1 VENFSQLS
9 LKKGVKGLVFH
20 PIETPKNSQWSMSV
34 SPSIASSLKKPR
46 GYEWLFLIVIA
57 LVALSVTAATLIF
70 WNYATNRREV
80 VRQLER
86 LQSMANYQASL
97 EWQAITVA
105 MSGSLMNDP
114 RLLGEAQ
121 FAREAIYEHW
131 NTLSTLEKQ
140 GERFNRYLGF
150 EDTKTVLAQLEE
162 ALDRYESAS
171 SATFGQLNTGMLE
184 MVQFDRQF
192 ENVEFNYLQETITQV
207 SERNQKLAER
217 ATKISTASV
226 LLSVALILLAATWI
240 VFRLTRFRA
249 RRTVELEKERHLA
262 LAESETRFRAL
273 VQNASDMIVVLE
285 PDSKVRYA
293 SPATQSIL
301 GVSADTVTE
310 KSFWSE
316 VLKISDD
323 NKKWLEQSR
332 GEALEIATRHVNGEK
347 RELEL
352 RVQNHQSN
360 PELRGIIVNAHDITQ
375 RKRLEHD
382 LRHQALHDPL
392 TDLPN
397 RRYFSQQ
404 LEQALKETFSK
415 VAVLFVDLEGIK
427 LVNDSYGHDRGDLL
441 LIEASRRIRDCLRT
455 EDTLGRLG
463 GDELV
468 AVLPS
473 IQDETGVAEV
483 AKRILKTLV
492 LPFKIEGQE
501 IFLTPSIGASI
512 SFEKATPSDL
522 VRQAGIAMYQAKR
535 ELKGLLFFE
544 SAMGEEAP
552 ERLRLE
558 SDMRRGIEQ
567 NEFTVYYQPKVDL
580 QTGKVVSLEALVRWQ
595 HPERGFVSPAK
606 FIPFAEETGLIEPLG
621 KIVLE
626 TACREAVGWQKE
638 GEMLVMAVN
647 LSAIQ
652 FRNPNLVAEIEE
664 VLIRTGLPPHAL
676 ELEITESAVLGD
688 VNATIATLEQLKA
701 LGIRLA
707 IDDFG
712 TGYSNLGH
720 LRKFPV
726 DVLKIDQSFVRGM
739 SGTLDDTPI
748 VEAVISLAKALEL
761 HVVAEGVETVQQM
774 NQLKTMGC
782 DLGQGYYFAKPLPS
796 QSITEML
803 NKSVIKS

>member
-1 VENFSQLS
+1 
-9 LKKGVKGLVFH
+9 
-20 PIETPKNSQWSMSV
+20 MAV
-34 SPSIASSLKKPR
+34 SPSSLKKSKS
-46 GYEWLFLIVIA
+46 YEWLFLVVIA
-57 LVALSVTAATLIF
+57 LLALSVTAVTF
-70 WNYATNRREV
+70 VFSDYATNRREI

-86 LQSMANYQASL
+86 LQSMTNYQASL
-97 EWQAITVA
+97 EWQAISTA
-105 MSGSLMNDP
+105 MSGSRIDSFEVSNEVSRTQNASYEHFEQLKKLEQEGEGFDK
-114 RLLGEAQ
+114 LLG
-121 FAREAIYEHW
+121 F
-131 NTLSTLEKQ
+131 TDLDSS
-140 GERFNRYLGF
+140 
-150 EDTKTVLAQLEE
+150 LAKLEE
-162 ALDRYESAS
+162 ALNWYQGASHMTMSMLDLGQIES
-171 SATFGQLNTGMLE
+171 
-184 MVQFDRQF
+184 VQFDRQF
-192 ENVEFNYLQETITQV
+192 ENHEFNNLQDVITEV

-217 ATKISTASV
+217 ATMISTASV
-226 LLSVALILLAATWI
+226 LTSIALVLLSAVWI
-240 VFRLTRFRA
+240 VFRLTRLRA
-249 RRTVELEKERHLA
+249 RRAADLEQERTLA
-262 LAESETRFRAL
+262 LSESEARFRAL
-273 VQNASDMIVVLE
+273 VQNASDMIAVLE
-285 PDSKVRYA
+285 PDNTVRYA
-293 SPATQSIL
+293 SPATQTLL
-301 GVSADTVTE
+301 GVEADG
-310 KSFWSE
+310 KSFWSD
-316 VLKISDD
+316 VLKVSDD
-323 NKKWLEQSR
+323 SKGTLEQAK
-332 GEALEIATRHVNGEK
+332 GEAVEVVTRHANGEK
-347 RELEL
+347 RDLEL
-352 RVQNHQSN
+352 RVQNHQDN
-360 PELRGIIVNAHDITQ
+360 PDVKGIIVNAHDITE

-404 LEQALKETFSK
+404 LEKALKESFTK
-415 VAVLFVDLEGIK
+415 VAVLFIDLEGIK
-427 LVNDSYGHDRGDLL
+427 LVNDTYGHDRGDLL

-473 IQDETGVAEV
+473 VQDEMGIAEV
-483 AKRILKTLV
+483 AKRILKSLV

-501 IFLTPSIGASI
+501 VFLTPSIGVSI

-535 ELKGLLFFE
+535 EVKELLFFE

-567 NEFTVYYQPKVDL
+567 NEFMVYYQPKVDL
-580 QTGKVVSLEALVRWQ
+580 KTQKIVSMEALVRWQ
-595 HPERGFVSPAK
+595 HPQRGFVSPAK

-626 TACREAVGWQKE
+626 TACREAVKWQPAT
-638 GEMLVMAVN
+638 GEPIVMAVN

-652 FRNPNLVAEIEE
+652 FRNPNLVEE
-664 VLIRTGLPPHAL
+664 VNDVLIRTGLPPQAL

-688 VNATIATLEQLKA
+688 VNATIATLEELKK

-739 SGTLDDTPI
+739 TGALDDTPI

-761 HVVAEGVETVQQM
+761 HVVAEGVETAQQM
-774 NQLKTMGC
+774 EQLKGMGC

-796 QSITEML
+796 GAISEML
-803 NKSVIKS
+803 NQAVTK

>member
-1 VENFSQLS
+1 
-9 LKKGVKGLVFH
+9 VKS
-20 PIETPKNSQWSMSV
+20 TKTSQWSMAV
-34 SPSIASSLKKPR
+34 FPSSKPKKSKS
-46 GYEWLFLIVIA
+46 YEWLFLVVIA
-57 LVALSVTAATLIF
+57 LLALSVTAATF
-70 WNYATNRREV
+70 VFSEYATNRREM

-97 EWQAITVA
+97 EWQAISTA
-105 MSGSLMNDP
+105 MSGSNLDSFEVSNEASRAQTASYEHFETLKKLEGEGEGFDKLLGFND
-114 RLLGEAQ
+114 LDSSLTKLGEALDWYQ
-121 FAREAIYEHW
+121 GASHM
-131 NTLSTLEKQ
+131 TMSLLS
-140 GERFNRYLGF
+140 LG
-150 EDTKTVLAQLEE
+150 QLE
-162 ALDRYESAS
+162 S
-171 SATFGQLNTGMLE
+171 
-184 MVQFDRQF
+184 VQFDRQF
-192 ENVEFNYLQETITQV
+192 GNHEFIALQNTITEV
-207 SERNQKLAER
+207 SERNQQLAER
-217 ATKISTASV
+217 ATEISTASV
-226 LLSVALILLAATWI
+226 LTSVALVLLAAVWI
-240 VFRLTRFRA
+240 VFRLTRLRA
-249 RRTVELEKERHLA
+249 RRAADLEQERTHA
-262 LAESETRFRAL
+262 LSESEARFRAL
-273 VQNASDMIVVLE
+273 VQNASDMIAVLE
-285 PDSKVRYA
+285 PDNTVRYA
-293 SPATQSIL
+293 SPATQNIL
-301 GVSADTVTE
+301 GVNADTVAE
-310 KSFWSE
+310 KAFWSD
-316 VLKISDD
+316 VLKVSDD
-323 NKKWLEQSR
+323 SRRLLEQAR
-332 GEALEIATRHVNGEK
+332 GEAVEVTTRHANGEK
-347 RELEL
+347 RDLEL
-352 RVQNHQSN
+352 RVQNHQDN
-360 PELRGIIVNAHDITQ
+360 PDVNGIIINAHDITQ

-404 LEQALKETFSK
+404 LEKALKESFTK
-415 VAVLFVDLEGIK
+415 VAVLFIDLDGIK

-441 LIEASRRIRDCLRT
+441 LIEASRRIRDCLRI

-473 IQDETGVAEV
+473 VQDETSVSEV
-483 AKRILKTLV
+483 AKRILKSLA

-501 IFLTPSIGASI
+501 IFLSPSIGVSL

-535 ELKGLLFFE
+535 EVKELLFFE

-552 ERLRLE
+552 ERLKLE
-558 SDMRRGIEQ
+558 SDMRRGLEHD
-567 NEFTVYYQPKVDL
+567 EFMVYYQPKVDL
-580 QTGKVVSLEALVRWQ
+580 KTGKIVSMEALVRWQ
-595 HPERGFVSPAK
+595 HPQRGFVSPAK

-626 TACREAVGWQKE
+626 TACREAVKWQPKT
-638 GEMLVMAVN
+638 GEPIVMAVN

-652 FRNPNLVAEIEE
+652 FRNPNLVEE
-664 VLIRTGLPPHAL
+664 VNDVLIRTGLPAHAL

-688 VNATIATLEQLKA
+688 VNATIATLEELKK

-739 SGTLDDTPI
+739 SGVLDDTPI

-761 HVVAEGVETVQQM
+761 HVVAEGVETAQQM
-774 NQLKTMGC
+774 EQLKGMGC

-796 QSITEML
+796 QAISEML
-803 NKSVIKS
+803 SKTVTA

>member
-1 VENFSQLS
+1 MAVLPATS
-9 LKKGVKGLVFH
+9 
-20 PIETPKNSQWSMSV
+20 
-34 SPSIASSLKKPR
+34 SPVKKPK
-46 GYEWLFLIVIA
+46 GYEWLFLVIIA
-57 LVALSVTAATLIF
+57 LLALSVTAATLMF
-70 WNYATNRREV
+70 WEYATNRREM

-105 MSGSLMNDP
+105 MSGSTLDSA
-114 RLLGEAQ
+114 RVFSQVDFARETSYGHFEKLTKLEQEGEGFDKLLGFDDLDSSLSKLGEALDW
-121 FAREAIYEHW
+121 Y
-131 NTLSTLEKQ
+131 Q
-140 GERFNRYLGF
+140 G
-150 EDTKTVLAQLEE
+150 
-162 ALDRYESAS
+162 AS
-171 SATFGQLNTGMLE
+171 SSTISQLRLGLLE
-184 MVQFDRQF
+184 NVQFDRQF
-192 ENVEFNYLQETITQV
+192 ENHEFIYLQETIAEI
-207 SERNQKLAER
+207 SSRNQELAER
-217 ATKISTASV
+217 ATDISMMSV
-226 LLSVALILLAATWI
+226 LGSISLVLLAATWI
-240 VFRLTRFRA
+240 VFRLTRIRA
-249 RRTVELEKERHLA
+249 KRVAELEKERTLA
-262 LAESETRFRAL
+262 LSESEARFRAL
-273 VQNASDMIVVLE
+273 VQNASDMIAVLE
-285 PDSKVRYA
+285 PDNTVRYA

-301 GVSADTVTE
+301 GVNADAVTE
-310 KSFWSE
+310 KSFWSD
-316 VLKISDD
+316 VLKVSDD
-323 NKKWLEQSR
+323 SKRVLEQAR
-332 GEALEIATRHVNGEK
+332 GEAVEITTRHSNGEK
-347 RELEL
+347 RDLEL
-352 RVQNHQSN
+352 RVQNHQDN
-360 PELRGIIVNAHDITQ
+360 PEVKGIIVNAHDITQ

-404 LEQALKETFSK
+404 LENALAESFSK
-415 VAVLFVDLEGIK
+415 VAVLFIDLEGIK
-427 LVNDSYGHDRGDLL
+427 LVNDSFGHDRGDLL
-441 LIEASRRIRDCLRT
+441 LIEASRRIRHCLRT

-473 IQDETGVAEV
+473 ILDEAGASEV
-483 AKRILKTLV
+483 AARILKALA

-501 IFLTPSIGASI
+501 VFLSPSLGIAL

-535 ELKGLLFFE
+535 EVKEILFFE

-567 NEFTVYYQPKVDL
+567 NEFMVYYQPKVDL
-580 QTGKVVSLEALVRWQ
+580 QTGKIVSMEALVRWQ

-606 FIPFAEETGLIEPLG
+606 FILFAEETGLIEPLG

-626 TACREAVGWQKE
+626 TACREAVAWQPKN
-638 GEMLVMAVN
+638 GEPIVMAVN

-652 FRNPNLVAEIEE
+652 FRNPNLVQDVED
-664 VLIRTGLPPHAL
+664 VLIRTGLPAHAL

-688 VNATIATLEQLKA
+688 VNATIATLEELKK

-739 SGTLDDTPI
+739 TGALDDTPI

-761 HVVAEGVETVQQM
+761 HVVAEGVETAQQM
-774 NQLKTMGC
+774 EQLKGMGC
-782 DLGQGYYFAKPLPS
+782 DLGQGYYFAKPSSS
-796 QSITEML
+796 QVITEML
-803 NKSVIKS
+803 KVSVKV

>member
-1 VENFSQLS
+1 
-9 LKKGVKGLVFH
+9 
-20 PIETPKNSQWSMSV
+20 MAV
-34 SPSIASSLKKPR
+34 SPSASSTVKKTK
-46 GYEWLFLIVIA
+46 GYEWLFLVIIA
-57 LVALSVTAATLIF
+57 LLALSVTAATLIF
-70 WNYATNRREV
+70 WEYATNRREM

-86 LQSMANYQASL
+86 LQSMANYQASR
-97 EWQAITVA
+97 EWQAISVT
-105 MSGSLMNDP
+105 MSGSPLDSFRVFSEVDFAKETSYGHFETLTKLEQEGEGFDKLLGFNDMDSS
-114 RLLGEAQ
+114 LTKLGEALDW
-121 FAREAIYEHW
+121 Y
-131 NTLSTLEKQ
+131 Q
-140 GERFNRYLGF
+140 GSSDMTISQLRLG
-150 EDTKTVLAQLEE
+150 QLEW
-162 ALDRYESAS
+162 
-171 SATFGQLNTGMLE
+171 
-184 MVQFDRQF
+184 VQFDRQF
-192 ENVEFNYLQETITQV
+192 QNTEFINLQDTITEI
-207 SERNQKLAER
+207 SERNQQLAER
-217 ATKISTASV
+217 ATTISTASV
-226 LLSVALILLAATWI
+226 LTSIALVLLAATWI
-240 VFRLTRFRA
+240 VFRLTRIRA
-249 RRTVELEKERHLA
+249 RRAADLEQERTQA

-273 VQNASDMIVVLE
+273 VQNASDMIAVLE
-285 PDSKVRYA
+285 PDGKVRYA
-293 SPATQSIL
+293 SPATQAML
-301 GVSADTVTE
+301 GIDADG
-310 KSFWSE
+310 KSFWLD
-316 VLKISDD
+316 VLKVSDD
-323 NKKWLEQSR
+323 NKRILEQAR
-332 GEALEIATRHVNGEK
+332 GEAVEVSTRHANGEK
-347 RELEL
+347 RDLEL
-352 RVQNHQSN
+352 RVQNHQDN
-360 PELRGIIVNAHDITQ
+360 PDVKGIIVNAHDITQ

-404 LEQALKETFSK
+404 LEKALKESFTK
-415 VAVLFVDLEGIK
+415 VAVLFIDLEGIK
-427 LVNDSYGHDRGDLL
+427 LVNDSFGHDRGDLL
-441 LIEASRRIRDCLRT
+441 LIEASRRIRDCLRS

-473 IQDETGVAEV
+473 VQDELGVSEV
-483 AKRILKTLV
+483 AKRILKSLA

-501 IFLTPSIGASI
+501 VFLTPSIGVSL

-535 ELKGLLFFE
+535 EAKDVLFFE

-580 QTGKVVSLEALVRWQ
+580 KTGKIASMEALVRWQ
-595 HPERGFVSPAK
+595 HPQRGFVSPAK

-626 TACREAVGWQKE
+626 TACREAVAWQPKT
-638 GEMLVMAVN
+638 GEPIVMAVN

-652 FRNPNLVAEIEE
+652 FRNPNLVEE
-664 VLIRTGLPPHAL
+664 VKDVLIRTGLPPQAL

-688 VNATIATLEQLKA
+688 VNATIATLEELKK

-739 SGTLDDTPI
+739 TGALDDTPI

-761 HVVAEGVETVQQM
+761 HVVAEGVETAQQM
-774 NQLKTMGC
+774 EQLKELGC
-782 DLGQGYYFAKPLPS
+782 DLGQGYYFAKPLPNQAIS
-796 QSITEML
+796 EML
-803 NKSVIKS
+803 SQNVVKG

>member
-1 VENFSQLS
+1 
-9 LKKGVKGLVFH
+9 
-20 PIETPKNSQWSMSV
+20 MV
-34 SPSIASSLKKPR
+34 SPSASSPIKNK
-46 GYEWLFLIVIA
+46 GYEWLFLVIIA
-57 LVALSVTAATLIF
+57 LLALSVTAATLIF
-70 WNYATNRREV
+70 WEYATNRREM

-97 EWQAITVA
+97 EWQAISVT
-105 MSGSLMNDP
+105 MSGSTLDGVKVFNEVSFARDISYGHFEELTKLEQEGEGFDKLLGFNGMDSS
-114 RLLGEAQ
+114 LTKLGEALDWYQ
-121 FAREAIYEHW
+121 SAS
-131 NTLSTLEKQ
+131 NSTISQL
-140 GERFNRYLGF
+140 RLG
-150 EDTKTVLAQLEE
+150 QLEW
-162 ALDRYESAS
+162 
-171 SATFGQLNTGMLE
+171 
-184 MVQFDRQF
+184 VQFDRQF
-192 ENVEFNYLQETITQV
+192 ENQEFIYLQETITEI
-207 SERNQKLAER
+207 SIRNQQLAER
-217 ATKISTASV
+217 ATTISTISV
-226 LLSVALILLAATWI
+226 LTSIALVLLAATWI
-240 VFRLTRFRA
+240 VFRLTRIRAKRA
-249 RRTVELEKERHLA
+249 RDLEQERMKA
-262 LAESETRFRAL
+262 LSESETRFRAL
-273 VQNASDMIVVLE
+273 VQNASDMIAVLE
-285 PDSKVRYA
+285 PDTTVRYA
-293 SPATQSIL
+293 SPATQTML
-301 GVSADTVTE
+301 GVDANAVMQ
-310 KSFWSE
+310 KPFWSD
-316 VLKISDD
+316 VLKVSDD
-323 NKKWLEQSR
+323 NKRMLEQAR
-332 GEALEIATRHVNGEK
+332 GEAVEVTTRHANGEK
-347 RELEL
+347 RDLEL
-352 RVQNHQSN
+352 RVQHHQDN
-360 PELRGIIVNAHDITQ
+360 PDVKGVIINARDITQ

-404 LEQALKETFSK
+404 LETALKESFTK
-415 VAVLFVDLEGIK
+415 VAVLFIDLEGIK
-427 LVNDSYGHDRGDLL
+427 LVNDSFGHDRGDLL
-441 LIEASRRIRDCLRT
+441 LIEASRRVRQCLRN

-473 IQDETGVAEV
+473 VLDEAGASEV
-483 AKRILKTLV
+483 AVRILKSLA

-501 IFLTPSIGASI
+501 IFLSPSIGISL

-535 ELKGLLFFE
+535 EVKELLFFE

-567 NEFTVYYQPKVDL
+567 NEFMVYYQPKVDL
-580 QTGKVVSLEALVRWQ
+580 QTGKIVSMEALVRWQ
-595 HPERGFVSPAK
+595 HPQRGFVSPAK

-626 TACREAVGWQKE
+626 TACREAVGWQPKT
-638 GEMLVMAVN
+638 GEPIVMAVN

-652 FRNPNLVAEIEE
+652 FRNPNLVQDVED
-664 VLIRTGLPPHAL
+664 VLIRTGLPAHAL

-688 VNATIATLEQLKA
+688 VNATIATLEELKN

-739 SGTLDDTPI
+739 SGALDDTPI

-761 HVVAEGVETVQQM
+761 HVVAEGVETAQQM
-774 NQLKTMGC
+774 EQLKGMGC
-782 DLGQGYYFAKPLPS
+782 DLGQGYYFAKPSSS
-796 QSITEML
+796 QAISEML
-803 NKSVIKS
+803 SQDVVKK

>member
-1 VENFSQLS
+1 MFA
-9 LKKGVKGLVFH
+9 
-20 PIETPKNSQWSMSV
+20 
-34 SPSIASSLKKPR
+34 SPSSTASSAKKPR
-46 GYEWLFLIVIA
+46 GYEWLVLVIMA
-57 LVALSVTAATLIF
+57 LFACAVTAATLVF
-70 WNYATNRREV
+70 LNYATNRREV

-114 RLLGEAQ
+114 QLLGEAQ
-121 FAREAIYEHW
+121 FARDAVYEHW
-131 NTLSTLEKQ
+131 NTLSNLEKQ
-140 GERFNRYLGF
+140 GKRFSGYLGF
-150 EDTKTVLAQLEE
+150 ADTDAVLAQLGE

-192 ENVEFNYLQETITQV
+192 ENYEFSYLQEAIMAV

-226 LLSVALILLAATWI
+226 VLSIALTLLAATWI
-240 VFRLTRFRA
+240 VFRLTRLRA
-249 RRTVELEKERHLA
+249 KRDVELEQERTMA
-262 LAESETRFRAL
+262 LGESEARFRAL

-285 PDSKVRYA
+285 PDNTVRYA

-301 GVSADTVTE
+301 GMNADAATA
-310 KSFWSE
+310 KPFWSE
-316 VLKISDD
+316 VLKVSDD
-323 NKKWLEQSR
+323 NKRLLEQAR
-332 GEALEIATRHVNGEK
+332 GEAVEVSTRHANGEK

-352 RVQNHQSN
+352 RVQQHQDN
-360 PELRGIIVNAHDITQ
+360 PDLRGVIVNAHDITK

-404 LEQALKETFSK
+404 LEKALAETFGK
-415 VAVLFVDLEGIK
+415 VAVLFIDLEGIK
-427 LVNDSYGHDRGDLL
+427 LVNDSFGHDRGDLL
-441 LIEASRRIRDCLRT
+441 LVEASRRVRQCLRN

-473 IQDETGVAEV
+473 VLDDAGASEV
-483 AKRILKTLV
+483 AARILKTLA
-492 LPFKIEGQE
+492 LPFKIEAQE
-501 IFLTPSIGASI
+501 IFLSPSMGI
-512 SFEKATPSDL
+512 SLSSLKQGFEKATPSDL

-535 ELKGLLFFE
+535 EVKGVLFFE
-544 SAMGEEAP
+544 SVMGEEAP

-580 QTGKVVSLEALVRWQ
+580 QTGKIVSLEALVRWQ

-626 TACREAVGWQKE
+626 TACREAVAWQPKN
-638 GEMLVMAVN
+638 GETLVMAVN

-652 FRNPNLVAEIEE
+652 FRNPNLVEEINE

-688 VNATIATLEQLKA
+688 VNATIGTLEELKA

-726 DVLKIDQSFVRGM
+726 DVLKIDQSFVRGI
-739 SGTLDDTPI
+739 SDAVDDPPI
-748 VEAVISLAKALEL
+748 VEAVIRLAKALEL
-761 HVVAEGVETVQQM
+761 HVVAEGVETAQQM
-774 NQLKTMGC
+774 NQLKEMGC
-782 DLGQGYYFAKPLPS
+782 DVGQGYYFAKPS
-796 QSITEML
+796 SSAVISDML
-803 NKSVIKS
+803 NQTVVTS

>member
-1 VENFSQLS
+1 
-9 LKKGVKGLVFH
+9 
-20 PIETPKNSQWSMSV
+20 MAV
-34 SPSIASSLKKPR
+34 SPSVVLSPKKTR
-46 GYEWLFLIVIA
+46 SYEWLVLIVIA
-57 LVALSVTAATLIF
+57 LIVISVTVATLVF
-70 WNYATNRREV
+70 WRYATNRREM

-105 MSGSLMNDP
+105 MSSGSLMRDP
-114 RLLGEAQ
+114 QLLGEAQ
-121 FAREAIYEHW
+121 FAREAAYEHW
-131 NTLSTLEKQ
+131 NTLSTLEEE
-140 GERFNRYLGF
+140 GEGFDTLLGF
-150 EDTKTVLAQLEE
+150 SDMNASLTKLGE
-162 ALDRYESAS
+162 ALDSYQGAS
-171 SATFGQLNTGMLE
+171 SSLFGQLNTGMLE

-192 ENVEFNYLQETITQV
+192 ENYEFIYLQETINEI
-207 SERNQKLAER
+207 SERNQQLAER
-217 ATKISTASV
+217 ATEISTTSILASIALT
-226 LLSVALILLAATWI
+226 LLTATWI
-240 VFRLTRFRA
+240 VFRLTRLRA
-249 RRTVELEKERHLA
+249 KRAADLGRERMKVLS
-262 LAESETRFRAL
+262 ESETRFRAL
-273 VQNASDMIVVLE
+273 VQNASDMIAVLE
-285 PDSKVRYA
+285 PDNKVRYA
-293 SPATQSIL
+293 SPATQTML
-301 GVSADTVTE
+301 GINAEAVTG
-310 KSFWSE
+310 KSFWLD

-323 NKKWLEQSR
+323 NKRTLEQAR
-332 GEALEIATRHVNGEK
+332 GETVEITTRHANGEK
-347 RELEL
+347 RDLEL
-352 RVQNHQSN
+352 RVQNHQAN
-360 PELRGIIVNAHDITQ
+360 PDVKGIIVNARDITQ

-404 LEQALKETFSK
+404 LGKALAESFSR
-415 VAVLFVDLEGIK
+415 VAVLFIDLEGIK
-427 LVNDSYGHDRGDLL
+427 LVNDSFGHDRGDLL
-441 LIEASRRIRDCLRT
+441 LVEASRRVRHCLRT

-473 IQDETGVAEV
+473 VLDETGASEV
-483 AKRILKTLV
+483 AKRILKSLA

-501 IFLTPSIGASI
+501 IFLSPSMGI
-512 SFEKATPSDL
+512 SLSSLKQGFEKATPSDL

-535 ELKGLLFFE
+535 EVKDLLFFE

-567 NEFTVYYQPKVDL
+567 NEFMVYYQPKVDL
-580 QTGKVVSLEALVRWQ
+580 QTGKIVSMEALVRWQ
-595 HPERGFVSPAK
+595 HPQRGFVSPAK

-621 KIVLE
+621 RIVLE
-626 TACREAVGWQKE
+626 TACREAVAWQPKT
-638 GEMLVMAVN
+638 GEPIVMAVN

-652 FRNPNLVAEIEE
+652 FRNPNLVQDIED
-664 VLIRTGLPPHAL
+664 VLIRTGLPARAL

-688 VNATIATLEQLKA
+688 VNATIATLEELKA

-739 SGTLDDTPI
+739 TGALDDTPI

-761 HVVAEGVETVQQM
+761 HVVAEGVETAQQM
-774 NQLKTMGC
+774 EQLKGMGC
-782 DLGQGYYFAKPLPS
+782 DLGQGYYFAKPS
-796 QSITEML
+796 SSEVVSAML
-803 NKSVIKS
+803 RQAALL